1 MIIKNYRPDIDG
13 IRAISI
19 FLVILFHSKFLNN
32 GYMGVDIF
40 FVLSG
45 YLITNIIL
53 QDKKFNLIS
62 FYERRARRLLPVL
75 FVGIFVAIILS
86 FFFLFPSELRDFG
99 QSLISTT
106 LFFSNFLFLNESGY
120 FDNASELKPLLHTWS
135 LSVEQQFYLAYPL
148 LFIFLKKIKLIN
160 ILIAIIL
167 ISFSL
172 KLFLLN
178 DRERL

>member
-86 FFFLFPSELRDFG
+86 FFFP
-99 QSLISTT
+99 
-106 LFFSNFLFLNESGY
+106 FSF
-120 FDNASELKPLLHTWS
+120 
-135 LSVEQQFYLAYPL
+135 
-148 LFIFLKKIKLIN
+148 
-160 ILIAIIL
+160 
-167 ISFSL
+167 
-172 KLFLLN
+172 
-178 DRERL
+178 